1 MANPAL
7 PPPAAAAASSVAAA
21 GAAAAAGMAAATQQ
35 QQQQQAAP
43 SAGTM
48 GKLWDSSRCD
58 STARSLALRAALK
71 KGSRRATAASVCS
84 TLCRPAHTLL
94 ASCYACRMFVAG
106 GAAGAV
112 ARTATAPLDRI
123 KLLFQVGGW
132 VPRAAL
138 LLCDG

>member
-35 QQQQQAAP
+35 QQQQQQAAP
-43 SAGTM
+43 SVGTM

-58 STARSLALRAALK
+58 SAALK
-71 KGSRRATAASVCS
+71 KGSRRATATSMCS
-84 TLCRPAHTLL
+84 TLCRPGHTLL
-94 ASCYACRMFVAG
+94 ASRYACRMFVAG

-132 VPRAAL
+132 VGACRVLPCFFVIL
-138 LLCDG
+138 